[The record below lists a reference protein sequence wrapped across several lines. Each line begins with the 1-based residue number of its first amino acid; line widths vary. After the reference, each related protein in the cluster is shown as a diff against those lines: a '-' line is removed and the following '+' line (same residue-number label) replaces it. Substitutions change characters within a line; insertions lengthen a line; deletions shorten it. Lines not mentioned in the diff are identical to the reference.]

1 MRYFL
6 MTLAAA
12 LALTMFTAADSQAK
26 PGRPSG
32 GRSGREVQKKRHHHR
47 HHHHRYDNGRRGNR
61 YDRDGRRNDR
71 DGRRYDRDGRRYD
84 RDGRDGRDGKGG
96 PADDDEDYLS

>member
-26 PGRPSG
+26 PGRSSG
-32 GRSGREVQKKRHHHR
+32 GQSGREVQKIRV
-47 HHHHRYDNGRRGNR
+47 GLIE
-61 YDRDGRRNDR
+61 
-71 DGRRYDRDGRRYD
+71 
-84 RDGRDGRDGKGG
+84 G
-96 PADDDEDYLS
+96 PAWTETRHQES